1 MKKTSNGLPKS
12 YDQPLS
18 ALGLAELKDQDID
31 FSEVP
36 ELDEAFWKNAIL
48 VLPEKTQSVTLHVK
62 KFVVDAFKDGGKGYQ
77 TRMNAVL
84 ETYVRAPLTKSSA

>member
-18 ALGLAELKDQDID
+18 APRLAELKDQDID

-48 VLPEKTQSVTLHVK
+48 VLPEKTQPVTLHVK
-62 KFVVDAFKDGGKGYQ
+62 KFVVDAFKDGSKGYQ

>member
-18 ALGLAELKDQDID
+18 ALGFAELKDQDID

-36 ELDEAFWKNAIL
+36 ELDEAFWKNAML
-48 VLPEKTQSVTLHVK
+48 VLPEKNQPV
-62 KFVVDAFKDGGKGYQ
+62 
-77 TRMNAVL
+77 
-84 ETYVRAPLTKSSA
+84 

>member
-36 ELDEAFWKNAIL
+36 ELDEAFWKNAML
-48 VLPEKTQSVTLHVK
+48 VLPEKTQPVTLHVK
-62 KFVVDAFKDGGKGYQ
+62 KLVVDAFKDGGKGYQ
-77 TRMNAVL
+77 TRLNAVL

>member
-18 ALGLAELKDQDID
+18 APRLAELKDQDID

-48 VLPEKTQSVTLHVK
+48 VLPEKTQPV
-62 KFVVDAFKDGGKGYQ
+62 
-77 TRMNAVL
+77 
-84 ETYVRAPLTKSSA
+84 